1 MFDVSAAT
9 LAGIVARPETFLD
22 VYGSLGGS
30 GSTPLAFVQSQ
41 LGSQFASL
49 TDPGAIATFASAVS
63 FNVAPLAATPLD
75 PQAATMQQLLNSS
88 ALTCGHFCKLTTL
101 FALLANPQMIPP
113 DPDGGPA
120 TRPSVHFLVWLPN
133 VPLKTGNHAQLV
145 ISNVLEDAYLLLD
158 PTYAYAL
165 RIPFVGAGP
174 QASLSPVV
182 NAATMLQTPI
192 AKENLAI
199 LDSTATSAT
208 PDMLTT
214 VLSGAL
220 NPSYVYHDS
229 IYGCEGWDNR
239 IALIFDN
246 FG

>member
-9 LAGIVARPETFLD
+9 LTGIVARPETFLD

-41 LGSQFASL
+41 LGSQFSSL
-49 TDPGAIATFASAVS
+49 TDEGAIATFGAAVA

-75 PQAATMQQLLNSS
+75 PQSATMQQLLTSS

-101 FALLANPQMIPP
+101 FSLMANPQMIPP
-113 DPDGGPA
+113 DPTGGPV
-120 TRPSVHFLVWLPN
+120 TKPSVHFLVWLPT
-133 VPLKTGNHAQLV
+133 VPLNTGNHAQL
-145 ISNVLEDAYLLLD
+145 IIPNVLTDAYLLLD

-174 QASLSPVV
+174 QANLSPVV
-182 NAATMLQTPI
+182 NAVTMLQTPI
-192 AKENLAI
+192 AQENLAI
-199 LDSTATSAT
+199 LDSSATSAT
-208 PDMLTT
+208 PDMLKT

-239 IALIFDN
+239 IAQIFDN